1 MNGISKLL
9 STDGFITVNKTLIRE
24 LGLHEAIILGELC
37 SEYNYWEK
45 CNKLEDDMFYSTR
58 DNIEYNTGLNEHYQ
72 RKALK
77 TLQDAGIIISKRKG
91 IPAVTYYKIDFDKI
105 LTLLSTRCERSEHL
119 EVNPVD
125 LNNNK
130 QTKIEKQKNNSKEL
144 VQNSPSFEFGR
155 KPKVR
160 ESLYTKCVHMID
172 EFISQHNCGNPVRQ
186 KLISYLNYRLQI
198 NDKPLYV
205 NMWKGMLNKLDKLHQ
220 EGYGYEPIIDYCIER
235 GYLSFYPPANCY
247 TETTNK
253 PWEDGVNSV
262 AYTDE
267 ELAELRKL
275 DAEREA
281 RGMRTRF

>member
-1 MNGISKLL
+1 MSNNIADTTYFSVQAWMVTKLNL
-9 STDGFITVNKTLIRE
+9 KGCERDVY
-24 LGLHEAIILGELC
+24 AIIYGYSQDGESDYHGSLGYIAELTG
-37 SEYNYWEK
+37 
-45 CNKLEDDMFYSTR
+45 YSKNSVCT
-58 DNIEYNTGLNEHYQ
+58 
-72 RKALK
+72 ALK
-77 TLQDAGIIISKRKG
+77 NLTEKELIIKTEKEINNIKFCRYQINRDS
-91 IPAVTYYKIDFDKI
+91 IQSICTPVQ
-105 LTLLSTRCERSEHL
+105 STCT
-119 EVNPVD
+119 
-125 LNNNK
+125 NNK
-130 QTKIEKQKNNSKEL
+130 QKNKINKTNSKEL
-144 VQNSPSFEFGR
+144 VQNSQTFEFGR

-253 PWEDGVNSV
+253 PWEAGVKSV

-267 ELAELRKL
+267 ELAELRRI

-281 RGMRTRF
+281 KGLRTKF

>member
-1 MNGISKLL
+1 MN
-9 STDGFITVNKTLIRE
+9 
-24 LGLHEAIILGELC
+24 
-37 SEYNYWEK
+37 
-45 CNKLEDDMFYSTR
+45 R
-58 DNIEYNTGLNEHYQ
+58 DFKGVWIPKEIWLNE
-72 RKALK
+72 K
-77 TLQDAGIIISKRKG
+77 
-91 IPAVTYYKIDFDKI
+91 
-105 LTLLSTRCERSEHL
+105 LTLLEKIIFVEIDSLDNENHCVAGNEYFATFCNCSESKVSKAIKKL
-119 EVNPVD
+119 KD
-125 LNNNK
+125 LNMIEEVSFDGRHRKIRVVKSIIESSKKYEAESQNLQSNNIDNK
-130 QTKIEKQKNNSKEL
+130 QENKKNNSKEL
-144 VQNSPSFEFGR
+144 LQNSPSFEFGR

-205 NMWKGMLNKLDKLHQ
+205 NMWKGMLAKLDKLHQ

-267 ELAELRKL
+267 ELAELRRI

-281 RGMRTRF
+281 KGMRTKF